1 MLAPPTNHHIESS
14 LNLCQVTVDLKLTGD
29 YLAQPANIA
38 LLEFLTQKN
47 LRGVRL

>member
-14 LNLCQVTVDLKLTGD
+14 LNLCQAIVYLKLTGGL
-29 YLAQPANIA
+29 LAQPANIV
-38 LLEFLTQKN
+38 LLEFVTQKN